1 MNYQKCL
8 EFIKKKHKGQTRK
21 QGTPYYT
28 HPVAVSLILK
38 QKGFPEEYQIAGLF
52 HDLKEDTDATE
63 LEILELSNERVL
75 DAVRLVTKYE
85 GYDKSTYVEKIK
97 NNEMARM
104 VKLADKL
111 HNLMDV
117 LNAPELSFKQK
128 TLNKTVNGGYIE
140 LAQDTVFEDDINRAI
155 ERLRNQIKQLET
167 EAR

>member
-1 MNYQKCL
+1 MDLEKCI
-8 EFIKKKHKGQTRK
+8 EFTKEKHKGQTRK

-38 QKGFPEEYQIAGLF
+38 QKGFSEEYQIAGLF
-52 HDLKEDTDATE
+52 HDLIEETDVTE
-63 LEILELSNERVL
+63 LEILELSNERGL

-97 NNEMARM
+97 NSEMARM

-140 LAQDTVFEDDINRAI
+140 LAQGTVFEDDINKAI
-155 ERLRNQIKQLET
+155 TVLENQIRSMEN
-167 EAR
+167 EGR